1 MNISN
6 TDPFGVQGQ
15 WIGRPQGTNNG
26 LLVLDLDELENG
38 YAGHAYLFDEEPGA
52 PYAVVKLELDHK
64 LGTYRNIDCRVF
76 AIHPQFPV
84 RLNNLDLARDFPTVS
99 FPQTATIGLTVEGG
113 TIRAVWSTN
122 IGTHGE
128 ATLIKTDESKPS
140 ALRIIPDIDN
150 WDNFKSFALRQPV
163 RKFVFRGQD
172 KPYRLRTSFHRTRR
186 KDLITYLN
194 SDIPNAHHILSAQT
208 KHLFNLSDNIEN
220 AAFLNLLQHHGY
232 PTPLL
237 DWTYSPFVAAFF
249 AFRFRRNRT
258 SSDDMVRIL
267 MLDKSGWEAQF
278 EPVAAIAYGRPHFSM
293 LEPLSIE
300 NPRALPQQSVSSI
313 TNLDDIETFI
323 QESEAKSNK
332 QFLFAI
338 DLPFSSRRKVMQEL
352 STMGITAGSLFPG
365 LDGACEE
372 LRGRFFHPF
381 D

>member
-1 MNISN
+1 MTNSS

-38 YAGHAYLFDEEPGA
+38 YAGHAYLFNEEPGA
-52 PYAVVKLELDHK
+52 PHAVARIELKKKLD
-64 LGTYRNIDCRVF
+64 TYRNVDCRVF

-84 RLNNLDLARDFPTVS
+84 RLNNLDLARDFPTVL
-99 FPQTATIGLTVEGG
+99 FPQAATISLTVQAE
-113 TIRAVWSTN
+113 TIRATWSTN

-128 ATLIKTDESKPS
+128 AILNKKSESKHS
-140 ALRIIPDIDN
+140 ELKTIQDIN
-150 WDNFKSFALRQPV
+150 SWEKFKEFALNQPV
-163 RKFVFRGQD
+163 RRFVFRGQD

-194 SDIPNAHHILSAQT
+194 SDIPNAHHVLSAQT
-208 KHLFNLSDNIEN
+208 KHLFNLSDNIQN

-258 SSDDMVRIL
+258 PSEGLVRIL
-267 MLDKSGWEAQF
+267 VLDKSGWEAQF
-278 EPVAAIAYGRPHFSM
+278 EPVAAIAFERPHFSM

-323 QESEAKSNK
+323 RESEAKSKKN
-332 QFLFAI
+332 FLSAI

-352 STMGITAGSLFPG
+352 SAMGITAGSLFHG
-365 LDGACEE
+365 LDGECEE